1 MKIDKNKKQKEIT
14 RFMVKPQYGQYLGLI
29 INKDTHVE
37 DEEIVDEKDYKAVI
51 QQKIKGLEFITETRV
66 KNTMNGTE
74 TTVETKIVSK
84 LKEGQL
90 LIWYP
95 GKGYVV
101 PSAEFETVKEI
112 KENLDI
118 LDFEEEK

>member
-1 MKIDKNKKQKEIT
+1 MEINKNKKQKEVT
-14 RFMVKPQYGQYLGLI
+14 RFMVKPQYGQYLGLVV
-29 INKDTHVE
+29 NKDTHVE
-37 DEEIVDEKDYKAVI
+37 DEEIVDEEGYKAVI
-51 QQKIKGLEFITETRV
+51 QQKIKDLEFVTETRV
-66 KNTMNGTE
+66 ENTMNDTE
-74 TTVETKIVSK
+74 TVVETKIVSK

-101 PSAEFETVKEI
+101 PSTEFETVKEI
-112 KENLDI
+112 KDNLDI